1 MEHSME
7 APGHAAS
14 RPKHTAASRALE
26 DGHKPDTN
34 TTTSARASEAARSL
48 SRALAWIEENP
59 DAWRYMEGLA
69 LREAEAERRF
79 SMKWVAEQARRKDF
93 AGKAGKP
100 SAFSNTLTAAFV
112 RILVEGHPEAR
123 PFVEL
128 RPSVFDEVG

>member
-1 MEHSME
+1 MEPNAK
-7 APGHAAS
+7 APA
-14 RPKHTAASRALE
+14 TAARPEKAYAAGRAPLT
-26 DGHKPDTN
+26 GHKPSTN
-34 TTTSARASEAARSL
+34 TTTSSRARNATCSL

-69 LREAEAERRF
+69 LREVEAKRRF

-93 AGKAGKP
+93 AGKGGKP
-100 SAFSNTLTAAFV
+100 SAFSNTLTAAFA
-112 RILVEGHPEAR
+112 RILVEEHPEAR